1 MSLETYLSTLRA
13 TAAAAEA
20 AETAFRAEAEA
31 RSRALAAARAE
42 AYRRMNFLTTLAETV
57 AAAPDADTAVRTACA
72 QLCVRLGWD
81 EVTPART
88 EVLDHFAPVVRTI
101 HASITGA
108 APDAPGEAV
117 PGEGVPGEGV
127 PGEGV
132 LGAMAAGDAAENPPP
147 DASAA
152 MQAFEQWYGS
162 TREST
167 FWYLFEHYM
176 PETPLVDF

>member
-72 QLCVRLGWD
+72 HLCVRLGWD

-108 APDAPGEAV
+108 APDAPGEAAA
-117 PGEGVPGEGV
+117 GEAAR
-127 PGEGV
+127 
-132 LGAMAAGDAAENPPP
+132 GAMAAGDAAENPPP

>member
-72 QLCVRLGWD
+72 HLCVRLGWD

-88 EVLDHFAPVVRTI
+88 EVLEHFAPVVRTI

-108 APDAPGEAV
+108 APDAPGEAAA
-117 PGEGVPGEGV
+117 GEGVP
-127 PGEGV
+127 
-132 LGAMAAGDAAENPPP
+132 GAMAAGDAAENPPP